1 MAATSTVLILGS
13 GPRIGAAISETFA
26 ANGYKVAV
34 AARKGTDSKTD
45 KGFLSIKADFTQ
57 PESVAAVFDAVKAE
71 FGAAPD
77 IVIYNAAALT
87 PPSNKESAF
96 SITTAK
102 VTSDLNVNVVSPY
115 VAAQEAIKGWATLP
129 AQAKKTL
136 IYTGNIQNEAV
147 LPVPMTL
154 NLGVGKAASAYWV
167 GFADSAYSAQGYRSV
182 GFDPLCEETSTDILG
197 LLGSFTPM
205 SATQMASLRA
215 WPLTNQ
221 PMATSMHSWRSL
233 QKVCRGTPRS

>member
-1 MAATSTVLILGS
+1 MRPVLGISRGNLNCNMPFLHSISQRLQNRLSSKPTPNSTSVTTSKSTSQPINKNSTMAATPIVLILGS
-13 GPRIGAAISETFA
+13 GPRVGAAVSETFA

-34 AARKGTDSKTD
+34 AARKGTNSKTD
-45 KGFLSIKADFTQ
+45 KAFLSIKADFTQ

-71 FGAAPD
+71 FGAAPG

-87 PPSNKESAF
+87 PPSDKESAL
-96 SITTAK
+96 SIPAAK

-129 AQAKKTL
+129 AQAKKTF

-147 LPVPMTL
+147 LPVPMML

-167 GFADSAYSAQGYRSV
+167 GLADGAYSAQGYR
-182 GFDPLCEETSTDILG
+182 
-197 LLGSFTPM
+197 
-205 SATQMASLRA
+205 
-215 WPLTNQ
+215 
-221 PMATSMHSWRSL
+221 
-233 QKVCRGTPRS
+233 